1 MRSAL
6 EGMRV
11 VDLTRFEAGTC
22 CTEQLAWL
30 GAEVIKVEDP
40 HLGDRGRR
48 LTGGETLVSYS
59 RVSPDT
65 VRPLVCLRPSQSGH
79 ARERVGQH
87 HGQRAHRP

>member
-1 MRSAL
+1 MASAL

-11 VDLTRFEAGTC
+11 VDLTRFEAGTS

-48 LTGGETLVSYS
+48 LTGGETLDSYS
-59 RVSPDT
+59 
-65 VRPLVCLRPSQSGH
+65 
-79 ARERVGQH
+79 
-87 HGQRAHRP
+87 